1 MEDGEPG
8 RLTMWAGRRDRA
20 FDRESDERFG
30 GRDDD
35 RTRESL
41 PWWSSGQSRS
51 RRRLGNGGADMREGG
66 KGRRVTS
73 ARRECDGVDLADAE
87 SGVAAAER
95 NRGGG

>member
-1 MEDGEPG
+1 
-8 RLTMWAGRRDRA
+8 
-20 FDRESDERFG
+20 
-30 GRDDD
+30 
-35 RTRESL
+35 
-41 PWWSSGQSRS
+41 
-51 RRRLGNGGADMREGG
+51 MREGG